1 MGKEE
6 LSREQ
11 LLDLLKET
19 ENSVR
24 DYQEL
29 TRIMTEQPL
38 LGIIIV
44 QGDPIR
50 VVYTNEVLAKMV
62 GYPVAKL
69 INIPALDLI
78 TLLMPGDRDTFAKRF
93 RDRLT
98 GQAVPVHYEF
108 PVQRQDAT
116 VVWAEMYASRITF
129 SDQPAVL
136 AILVDITERK
146 SSESNLKISESKYR
160 SLFEDSLDAV
170 FITTVEGRFIDFN
183 QAFIDLL
190 GWSRTEL
197 AGLAVRQA
205 YADPVDRDKFQAIIE
220 KEGSIHNYEIKL
232 RRKDGTTVD
241 TLFTSTAWRDAEGR
255 IIGYQGVIHDIT
267 DKKRTVEALQK
278 SEMQY
283 RTTIDSMAD
292 AIHTVDCD
300 LRIILIND
308 EFKKWVKEYGL
319 IPDILGKT
327 VFEAFPF
334 LLEKVQDEYQYV
346 LKTGEILM
354 TEETTRIGNR
364 EILTETR
371 KIPVLDHG
379 KVTRIITVVRDVTA
393 KRKADEEFKENL
405 LKMRRI
411 LEETTFT
418 LASTVEKRDP
428 YTAGHQQRVARLA
441 NAIAR
446 EMGLKDDQIEGI
458 KMAALIHDIGKIYV
472 PAEILNKPGRLTDIE
487 YNLIK
492 THPQLSYDILKA
504 IEFPWPVARAIL
516 QHHERINGS
525 GYPEGLTSDDII
537 MEAKILAVADVVEAI
552 YSNRPYR
559 PARGIEKALEEIT
572 IHKEILYDRDVVDAC
587 LRLFNKKD
595 FKFE

>member
-11 LLDLLKET
+11 LLDLLKQT

-24 DYQEL
+24 DFQEI

-44 QGDPIR
+44 QGNPIR
-50 VVYTNEVLAKMV
+50 VVYANEVLAKMI
-62 GYPVAKL
+62 GTTVAKL
-69 INIPALDLI
+69 QDIPALDLI
-78 TLLMPGDRDTFAKRF
+78 TALMPEDREVFAQRF
-93 RDRLT
+93 RERMA
-98 GQAVPVHYEF
+98 GQAVPIHYEF
-108 PVQRQDAT
+108 RVQRPDQT
-116 VVWAEMYASRITF
+116 IVWVDMYASRITF
-129 SDQPAVL
+129 GGQPAVL

-146 SSESNLKISESKYR
+146 KSETDLKISESKYR

-170 FITTVEGRFIDFN
+170 FITTVEGRFLDFN
-183 QAFIDLL
+183 RAFIDLL
-190 GWSRTEL
+190 GWSREEL
-197 AGLAVRQA
+197 AELAVRQA
-205 YADPVDRDKFQAIIE
+205 YADPQDRDKFQAVME
-220 KEGSIHNYEIKL
+220 KEGMIHNYEIKL
-232 RRKDGTTVD
+232 RRKDGTTLD
-241 TLFTSTAWRDAEGR
+241 TLFTSTAWRDSEGR
-255 IIGYQGVIHDIT
+255 VLGYQGIIRDIT
-267 DKKRTVEALQK
+267 EKKQAVQALQK
-278 SEMQY
+278 SESQY

-292 AIHTVDCD
+292 AIHTVDFD
-300 LRIILIND
+300 LRIILINE

-319 IPDILGKT
+319 TPDIKGKT

-334 LLEKVQDEYQYV
+334 LPEKVRDEYQHV

-364 EILTETR
+364 EIVTETR

-379 KVTRIITVVRDVTA
+379 KVTRIITVVRDITA
-393 KRKADEEFKENL
+393 KRKSEEDFRENL

-428 YTAGHQQRVARLA
+428 YTAGHQRRVALLA

-504 IEFPWPVARAIL
+504 IEFPWPVARTIL

-587 LRLFNKKD
+587 IRLFDRKD
-595 FKFE
+595 FKFD